1 MGGDNVHKSFKS
13 SNFLNAIDKYAK
25 KRRKK
30 ITEELEK
37 IEEREL
43 KKAEAEIVEDVNTM
57 IQRELTS
64 MKNKIL
70 IEVSHKELEERKKV
84 SLRRRNMI
92 KEMFSE
98 CRQKLTEYTKS
109 KDYPNSLKQYAVQ
122 IAKTLNNFGDVK
134 LFVKKEDLKYEEEIK
149 KAFAG
154 KCEVISADDIEIGGI
169 RGFSE
174 ARGLI
179 ADETLDAKLNE
190 QKDWAAENFGVL
202 LV

>member
-25 KRRKK
+25 RRRKK
-30 ITEELEK
+30 INDDIEK

-43 KKAEAEIVEDVNTM
+43 KKAETEIVEDVNTM
-57 IQRELTS
+57 IQRELMA

-70 IEVSHKELEERKKV
+70 IEVSHKEIEERKKV
-84 SLRRRNMI
+84 SIRRRDMI
-92 KEMFSE
+92 KEMFFE
-98 CRQKLTEYTKS
+98 CRQKLIDYTKS
-109 KDYPNSLKQYAVQ
+109 ESYLNSLKEYASQ
-122 IAKTLNNFGDVK
+122 IAKILNDLNDVK

-149 KAFAG
+149 KAFG
-154 KCEVISADDIEIGGI
+154 KKCEVIAADDIEIGGI

-174 ARGLI
+174 SRGLI
-179 ADETLDAKLNE
+179 ADETLDVKLNE

>member
-1 MGGDNVHKSFKS
+1 MHKSFKS

-43 KKAEAEIVEDVNTM
+43 KKAETEIVEDVNTM

-84 SLRRRNMI
+84 SIRRRNMI

-98 CRQKLTEYTKS
+98 CRQKLIEYTNS
-109 KDYPNSLKQYAVQ
+109 EDYVNSLKQYAAQ
-122 IAKTLNNFGDVK
+122 IAKTLNNLDDVK

-149 KAFAG
+149 KAFAR
-154 KCEVISADDIEIGGI
+154 KCEIISADDIEIGGI